1 MSNTNTLKNTPKLV
15 PTDYKIMAIKALPAK
30 KVLTLEDTRKII
42 EILNYDLK
50 ESNQFPQSFYELKK

>member
-42 EILNYDLK
+42 EILNYDK
-50 ESNQFPQSFYELKK
+50 ESNQFPKEFYEIKK